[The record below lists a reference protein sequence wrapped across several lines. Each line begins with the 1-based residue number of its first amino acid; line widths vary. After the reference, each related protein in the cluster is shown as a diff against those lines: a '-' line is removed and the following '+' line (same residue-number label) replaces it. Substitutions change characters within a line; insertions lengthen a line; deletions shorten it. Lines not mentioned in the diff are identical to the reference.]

1 MKKNKLM
8 LVVGFVVLLSM
19 VLSACQPV
27 VTTVEVTKV
36 VKETQQVVQ
45 TQVIEKTKVVEV
57 ERKPFSTPHPIL
69 GNVKVRQAIAYCTN
83 KADLIKSVYPL
94 LTADEQKKLIMNTF
108 IPTDHWAYAGD
119 ANIRIYPFNKDV
131 GKSMLQDAGWK
142 QTGTATRVN
151 DKGEEMTLKFTTTTA
166 TFRQTWAAV
175 FEKQM
180 KDCGIQ
186 ILRFHVPST
195 WWFGDTTGLAR
206 RDFELGA
213 FAWVGQ
219 ADPGGQTLWACDQIP
234 SPDNG
239 WEGQNYMGWCNEAAS
254 KAIKAANNTL
264 IKAERIAQYKIVQ
277 QEYTKDV
284 PAIPLFNRTEVY
296 AYAAG
301 LQNFKPAPG
310 ESYYNWNA
318 YEWELKDATGKAK
331 DTIVLG
337 FTQEPA
343 SMFGL
348 VEDAWVMHL
357 ADTLLNGMAYT
368 GLNYDFQPRLQKA
381 LSTIENKL
389 AENKDVDVKEGDK
402 VLNSDGNPV
411 VLKAGVKVMDNTGKE
426 VEYKSGTIKMK
437 QLVVKYEFIDGI
449 KWSDGQPLKQADFE
463 LGYKIAC
470 DKDSG
475 ATSFITCNK
484 TGSIVFANNGY
495 TVTWLPGVQDPL
507 YFLAPY
513 GFYPSHQKIS
523 DGRLLKDVPA
533 KEWATLKEIA
543 ETPLG
548 VGPYVLKKWTKTQK
562 MEFEANPY
570 WVLGPVKTPKFVIA
584 FVTPENVEAQLL
596 GGQIDFIGSE
606 SLSGLTETLK
616 KAENDKNA
624 RNPIKTLVLPGA
636 TWEHID
642 FSLFV
647 K

>member
-19 VLSACQPV
+19 VLAACQPV

-36 VKETQQVVQ
+36 VKETQVAVQ
-45 TQVIEKTKVVEV
+45 TKVVESTKVVEV

-69 GNVKVRQAIAYCTN
+69 GDVKVRQAMAYCTN

-94 LTADEQKKLIMNTF
+94 LSADEQKALIMNTF
-108 IPTDHWAYAGD
+108 IPPTHWAYAGD
-119 ANIRIYPFNKDV
+119 ANVRVYPFNKDV

-151 DKGEEMTLKFTTTTA
+151 AKGEEMTLKFTTTTA
-166 TFRQTWAAV
+166 AFRQTWAAV

-186 ILRFHVPST
+186 ILRFHVPSA

-234 SPDNG
+234 TPDNG
-239 WEGQNYMGWCNEAAS
+239 WEGQNYMGWCNNAAS
-254 KAIKAANNTL
+254 VAIKAANNTL
-264 IKAERIAQYKIVQ
+264 IKAERIAQFKIVQ

-284 PAIPLFNRTEVY
+284 PALPLFNRSEAY

-301 LQNFKPAPG
+301 LTNFKPAPG
-310 ESYYNWNA
+310 EQYYNWNA
-318 YEWELKDATGKAK
+318 YEWEVKDAAGKAK

-337 FTQEPA
+337 FSQEPA
-343 SMFGL
+343 SLFGI
-348 VEDAWVMHL
+348 VEDAWVAQL
-357 ADTLLNGMAYT
+357 ALVLIDGVTTT
-368 GLNYDFQPRLQKA
+368 GLNYDFQPRLQKQ

-402 VLNSDGNPV
+402 VVDVNGDTV
-411 VLKAGVKVMDNTGKE
+411 ALKAGVKVLDNTGKE
-426 VEYKSGTIKMK
+426 VEFKSGTVKMK

-449 KWSDGQPLKQADFE
+449 KWSDGEALKQADFE
-463 LGYKIAC
+463 LYKKIRC
-470 DKDSG
+470 DKESG
-475 ATSFITCNK
+475 ATSFITCDR
-484 TGSIVFANNGY
+484 TGKMTFANNGY
-495 TVTWLPGVQDPL
+495 TVEWLPGVQDPL

-513 GFYPSHQKIS
+513 GWYPSHLKLS
-523 DGRLLKDVPA
+523 DGKMLKDVPA
-533 KEWATLKEIA
+533 KQWATLKEIA
-543 ETPLG
+543 ETPIG

-570 WVLGPVKTPKFVIA
+570 YVGGAPKTKKFVIA
-584 FVTPENVEAQLL
+584 FVTAENAEAQLL
-596 GGQIDFIGSE
+596 GGQIDFIGAE
-606 SLSGLTETLK
+606 TLAGITETLK
-616 KAENDKNA
+616 KAENDKAA
-624 RNPIKTLVLPGA
+624 RNPIKTQIVASA